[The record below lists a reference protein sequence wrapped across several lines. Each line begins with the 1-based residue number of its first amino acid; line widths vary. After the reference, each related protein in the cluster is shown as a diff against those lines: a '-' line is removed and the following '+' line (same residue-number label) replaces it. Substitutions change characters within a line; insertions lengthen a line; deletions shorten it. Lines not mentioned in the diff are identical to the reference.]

1 MRENDM
7 SLADNLHNDTIR
19 DLGIEPPIT
28 VAGEDSISSAIDTL
42 RRKSKG
48 CALVCDPVGALVG
61 IFTERDILTR
71 VLAKCRSQDD
81 AVSEVMTTAPISSVR
96 PTDGVRDVIRRMT
109 AGGYR
114 HMPVVDEQDQVL
126 GVVSVRR
133 IVDYLIEHFPM
144 AIYNLPQSPQIG
156 NATRE
161 GA

>member
-1 MRENDM
+1 M
-7 SLADNLHNDTIR
+7 SLADNLHHDTIR

-28 VAGEDSISSAIDTL
+28 VAGEDRISAAIDLL

-48 CALVCDPVGALVG
+48 CVLVCDPVGKLLG

-71 VLAKCRSQDD
+71 VLAKGKSQEDPV
-81 AVSEVMTTAPISSVR
+81 AEVMTTSACTVR
-96 PTDGVRDVIRRMT
+96 PTDHVRDVIQRMN

-114 HMPVVDEQDQVL
+114 HMPVVDEQDRVI
-126 GVVSVRR
+126 GIVSVRR
-133 IVDYLIEHFPM
+133 IVNYLIEHFPM

-156 NATRE
+156 TATRE

>member
-1 MRENDM
+1 M

-19 DLGIEPPIT
+19 DLGIESPIT
-28 VAGEDSISSAIDTL
+28 VAGEDPISAAIDVL

-48 CALVCDPVGALVG
+48 CALVCNPVGKLLG

-71 VLAKCRSQDD
+71 VLAKGRSLDD
-81 AVSEVMTTAPISSVR
+81 AVSSVMSVTPDSVR

-109 AGGYR
+109 TGGYR
-114 HMPVVDEQDQVL
+114 HMPVVDEHDQVL
-126 GVVSVRR
+126 GVISVRR
-133 IVDYLIEHFPM
+133 IVNYLIEHFPM